1 MAIRLNKIK
10 PMFNRLLVTADIYTY
25 GKNEIAE
32 HSEGVMKEFQTVL
45 AVGGSVRDIKVGDV
59 VNINPARYAVKK
71 RNDNSL
77 AADIA
82 GNNIMSF
89 QFERITVD
97 GKDCIL
103 LYDSDI
109 NYIAE
114 EYEEVKLKIGDTGIV
129 TPSAQIITP

>member
-1 MAIRLNKIK
+1 
-10 PMFNRLLVTADIYTY
+10 MFNRLLVTADIYTY

-114 EYEEVKLKIGDTGIV
+114 EYEEVKLKTGDTGIV

>member
-25 GKNEIAE
+25 GKNEIVE
-32 HSEGVMKEFQTVL
+32 HPEGVMKEFQTVL

-114 EYEEVKLKIGDTGIV
+114 EYEEVKLKTGDTGIV

>member
-114 EYEEVKLKIGDTGIV
+114 EYEEVKLKTGDTGIV